1 MKPAVVKSST
11 FIDSGK
17 EINDKGSKFQTG
29 DIVRISKYKT
39 FLQKAMF
46 QIGLKKFCWL
56 KKLKALFRR
65 YMLLAILKVKK
76 LLANLRKRIAK
87 NKSKRV

>member
-1 MKPAVVKSST
+1 MKPPVVKSST

-17 EINDKGSKFQTG
+17 EINDKGSKFKTG

-46 QIGLKKFCWL
+46 QIGLKKFC
-56 KKLKALFRR
+56 
-65 YMLLAILKVKK
+65 
-76 LLANLRKRIAK
+76 
-87 NKSKRV
+87 

>member
-17 EINDKGSKFQTG
+17 EINDKGSKFETG
-29 DIVRISKYKT
+29 DIVRITKYKT

-46 QIGLKKFCWL
+46 QIGLKKFCLL

-65 YMLLAILKVKK
+65 YMLLVILKVKK

>member
-17 EINDKGSKFQTG
+17 EINDKGSKFKTG

-39 FLQKAMF
+39 LLQKAMF
-46 QIGLKKFCWL
+46 QIGLKKFC
-56 KKLKALFRR
+56 
-65 YMLLAILKVKK
+65 
-76 LLANLRKRIAK
+76 
-87 NKSKRV
+87 